1 MHFCLPARPACHK
14 AVWHDKFTYED
25 HAFFISVVNRKLF
38 PRGAI
43 GSSTES
49 IVWAF
54 KFVSRWAQRSIW
66 QIWVGLISWW
76 PRNEWLSRSHS
87 KKTSKGSE
95 QAGLLLDPQGKRKW
109 RKPNNNWRKSA
120 EQERPHTRSIWRQAN
135 LKAKKRKGGKK
146 GERIKNLKAQRRRS
160 LSYPKLKKQNL
171 RIPRNSASWV

>member
-14 AVWHDKFTYED
+14 AVWHEKFTYED

-49 IVWAF
+49 IVLAF

-76 PRNEWLSRSHS
+76 PRNECLSRSHP
-87 KKTSKGSE
+87 KKTSKGCE

-120 EQERPHTRSIWRQAN
+120 EQKQPHTTSIWRQAN

-146 GERIKNLKAQRRRS
+146 KKAKELKIEK
-160 LSYPKLKKQNL
+160 PKDVENFQNVQKIRL
-171 RIPRNSASWV
+171 LLAKSSGS